1 MCRNFLASGRTQE
14 RFAVNIAYRH
24 NPADSNRDRYRR
36 ISGSPGGSSRF
47 VCSAYE
53 ARDVSPKS
61 SRRSRNHPDLPQARA
76 RLG

>member
-1 MCRNFLASGRTQE
+1 MSKNFLAPGRTQE
-14 RFAVNIAYRH
+14 RFAVTIAYRH
-24 NPADSNRDRYRR
+24 NPADSNKDRHRR
-36 ISGSPGGSSRF
+36 FSGSPGRSSRF